1 MGCSSAALYN
11 FELMIDLTFLFRLLT
26 CWSRG
31 TNLNCQLQKYED
43 SSD

>member
-11 FELMIDLTFLFRLLT
+11 FELMIDLTFLFQMLT
-26 CWSRG
+26 WSRDKKM
-31 TNLNCQLQKYED
+31 NCQLQKYED